1 MLGLAFQEVTNCC
14 YPIGG
19 FYSPSTSMEE
29 EMSEVLEYIV
39 SIFLKKKFYQK
50 FYPNLGSLLRID
62 WSTVYPNFE
71 IKSETFVSDV
81 ILKDIFYKDYK
92 EIVEHDV
99 VVCMPPKKRYTLE
112 INIKTIRKGEP
123 KIIEPEEIL

>member
-1 MLGLAFQEVTNCC
+1 MYRLTYQETTNRC

-39 SIFLKKKFYQK
+39 SNLTKIFLKKKFY
-50 FYPNLGSLLRID
+50 PSLVPLLKID
-62 WSTVYPNFE
+62 WSSVCPIFE
-71 IKSETFVSDV
+71 IKSETFASDV
-81 ILKDIFYKDYK
+81 MREDVFYEEILEY
-92 EIVEHDV
+92 DV
-99 VVCMPPKKRYTLE
+99 VVCMPPKKRYTVE
-112 INIKTIRKGEP
+112 INIQTIRKGEP